1 MASRLTDILGEPVSP
16 PTVRFVGRD
25 AVPPGTW
32 VRHWHYPLPVTPL
45 YADFE
50 FGAHLSISNVVGT
63 EEHYKITS
71 LFPTRHDRRTSFLVV
86 DGYAYTMAN
95 RKEVP
100 NPGAPDPAD
109 ADPFDRTGYEYVIW
123 REWLEEVRPQAVED
137 LQRFRATN
145 LSALSDRALLEHI
158 RALSLYMVEHWA
170 QIHCPGPAFKLIR
183 LRFELFCERHL
194 ELGAA
199 EFLELFNGLSQT
211 TSAPVTAMEEVAVQV
226 CRTPALRAALDGT
239 EPSADPGIRA
249 ALADYVEAYGHKATD
264 WEYVTPTLAERP
276 QRIIALLRDAV
287 ARIDQGK
294 AGAAEEVHRRRRAL
308 VQSLRERLPDDETRR
323 RFDVLLRDSQDTFG
337 IHEDH
342 INLYNLGEGY
352 MRYALLEA
360 GARFA
365 ARGLLSGRDRV
376 FFLRR
381 PELELLLDGQRV
393 EGLPASAD
401 ARWVTYEQHKKAKP
415 PQTLGG
421 TTNPKKSRKHSTT
434 DSAAPAKG
442 AAHGAANGAAS
453 GVANGA
459 GHEVH
464 GLGASPGIYEGLARV
479 VFTEDQFEEVL
490 PGEVLVSPQ
499 TTPSWTILF
508 GRIGAL
514 VTDDG
519 GILSHSAIASR
530 EFGIPAVLSTDSA
543 TRTLVTGQ
551 RLRVDGTRGVVS
563 IVSDPPTA
571 PNSLDR
577 PAVPAT
583 G

>member
-1 MASRLTDILGEPVSP
+1 MAKRLTDLLGEPVSP
-16 PTVRFVGRD
+16 PTVRFVSLD
-25 AVPPGTW
+25 AIPPGTW

-50 FGAHLSISNVVGT
+50 FGSHLSLSNVVGT
-63 EEHYKITS
+63 EEHHKITS

-100 NPGAPDPAD
+100 NPAAPDPAE

-123 REWLEEVRPQAVED
+123 RRWEEEVRPLAVED
-137 LQRFRATN
+137 LRRFRATD
-145 LSALSDRALLEHI
+145 LGALSDRALLDHI
-158 RALSLYMVEHWA
+158 RALSLYMIEHWA

-183 LRFELFCERHL
+183 LRCELFCERY
-194 ELGAA
+194 LGLNSTG
-199 EFLELFNGLSQT
+199 FLELFNGLSQT
-211 TSAPVTAMEEVAVQV
+211 TSAPVTAMEQVAARV
-226 CRTPALRAALDGT
+226 RAAPALRAAFDS
-239 EPSADPGIRA
+239 PDPWSDPGIRT

-276 QRIIALLRDAV
+276 QRIVALLRDAV
-287 ARIDQGK
+287 ARIEQGK
-294 AGAAEEVHRRRRAL
+294 AGAAEEVHRRRRVL
-308 VQSLRERLPDDETRR
+308 VQTLRDRLPDEETRQC
-323 RFDVLLRDSQDTFG
+323 FDVLLRDSQDTFG

-360 GARFA
+360 GGRFT
-365 ARGLLSGRDRV
+365 ARGLLSDRERV

-381 PELELLLDGQRV
+381 PELELLLAGQRV
-393 EGLPASAD
+393 DGLPALAD
-401 ARWVTYEQHKKAKP
+401 ARWVTYEQHKKVKP

-421 TTNPKKSRKHSTT
+421 STHPKRVHKHATPDGESHT
-434 DSAAPAKG
+434 SVAVR
-442 AAHGAANGAAS
+442 GAANRAVQGT
-453 GVANGA
+453 
-459 GHEVH
+459 GHEVR
-464 GLGASPGIYEGLARV
+464 GLGASPGIYEGIARV
-479 VFTEDQFEEVL
+479 VFTEDQFEDVL

-543 TRTLVTGQ
+543 TTTLVTGQ

-563 IVSDPPTA
+563 VVADP
-571 PNSLDR
+571 SS
-577 PAVPAT
+577 
-583 G
+583 